1 MVVEYWH
8 TEAERAKLLPAKKEE
23 QTMKGYYTANGYYG
37 LVGSE
42 YVLFSDETDYYE
54 YMDEEAA

>member
-1 MVVEYWH
+1 MIEYSH
-8 TEAERAKLLPAKKEE
+8 QKEQTPFTDETEV

-37 LVGSE
+37 LVGNE

>member
-1 MVVEYWH
+1 
-8 TEAERAKLLPAKKEE
+8 
-23 QTMKGYYTANGYYG
+23 MKGYYTANGYSG
-37 LVGSE
+37 LVGNE

>member
-1 MVVEYWH
+1 MIEYSH
-8 TEAERAKLLPAKKEE
+8 QKEQRLFSDETEV
-23 QTMKGYYTANGYYG
+23 QIMKGYYTANGYYG

-42 YVLFSDETDYYE
+42 YVLFSDETDYFE

>member
-1 MVVEYWH
+1 MIEYIH
-8 TEAERAKLLPAKKEE
+8 QKEQTPFTDETEV

-42 YVLFSDETDYYE
+42 YVLFSDETDYFE

>member
-1 MVVEYWH
+1 MVEYCH
-8 TEAERAKLLPAKKEE
+8 KEAERARHIYREKEE
-23 QTMKGYYTANGYYG
+23 QTLKGYYTANGFYG

>member
-1 MVVEYWH
+1 MVECRH
-8 TEAERAKLLPAKKEE
+8 KETEANDLSAEKED
-23 QTMKGYYTANGYYG
+23 QIMKGYYTANGYYG